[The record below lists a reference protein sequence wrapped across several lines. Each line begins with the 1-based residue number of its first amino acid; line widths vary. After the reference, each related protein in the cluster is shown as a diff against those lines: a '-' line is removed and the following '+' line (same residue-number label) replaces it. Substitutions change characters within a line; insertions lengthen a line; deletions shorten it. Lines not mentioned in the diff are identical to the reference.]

1 MSTIEDVHK
10 IDAINV
16 DKETNDVILN
26 IFDHL
31 DWADEK
37 KHIDT
42 LKEKITNYIKFVESK
57 EIESVFPDAKGKKI
71 KICVVA
77 KFSVTGNALKFI
89 ASITETVTNA
99 GLSLDHSFLKK
110 LKTEQTST

>member
-1 MSTIEDVHK
+1 MSTVEDVHK
-10 IDAINV
+10 IDAINL
-16 DKETNDVILN
+16 DKETNDVVLN

-31 DWADEK
+31 DWTNEK
-37 KHIDT
+37 AHIAA
-42 LKEKITNYIKFVESK
+42 LQEKILNYIKFVESK
-57 EIESVFPDAKGKKI
+57 EIEQVFPESKGKKI

-89 ASITETVTNA
+89 ASITQTVTDA

-110 LKTEQTST
+110 LKVEQPSS

>member
-10 IDAINV
+10 VDAISL
-16 DKETNDVILN
+16 DKETNDVVLN

-31 DWADEK
+31 DWSNEK
-37 KHIDT
+37 MHIT
-42 LKEKITNYIKFVESK
+42 ALQEKIMNYIKFVESK
-57 EIESVFPDAKGKKI
+57 EIEQVFPDAKGKKI

-77 KFSVTGNALKFI
+77 KYSVTGNALKFI

-110 LKTEQTST
+110 LKTEQPT